1 MASRRDK
8 IRNAHKEGR
17 VRELV
22 MAGRSSRDIATAL
35 RSEGCDVS
43 HETVA
48 RFIREEVEDRR
59 EAARAVAA
67 QDAQATI
74 PLVTDGLRK
83 LAALAQR
90 RAERT
95 EDDSAAARLIAAGTS
110 ALTALHRVT
119 VGEEPAKGASE
130 LLDELGDILGRRR
143 RRSG

>member
-1 MASRRDK
+1 M
-8 IRNAHKEGR
+8 
-17 VRELV
+17 
-22 MAGRSSRDIATAL
+22 SSRDIADSLAA
-35 RSEGCDVS
+35 EGHS
-43 HETVA
+43 LGHATIA
-48 RFIREEVEDRR
+48 RFLRDEVTDRR

-110 ALTALHRVT
+110 ALNALHRVT
-119 VGEEPAKGASE
+119 VGDEPAKGTSE
-130 LLDELGDILGRRR
+130 LIDELGDILDRRR
-143 RRSG
+143 RRTG